1 MQQLNHDKA
10 KREALKARLRL
21 RIRQIIRASRAR
33 IEALAS
39 QSVALNP
46 DPAAVTSSTS
56 GQKGTALG
64 SRPSNGSICNFSTYP
79 PRLL

>member
-39 QSVALNP
+39 QSAALNP
-46 DPAAVTSSTS
+46 DP
-56 GQKGTALG
+56 
-64 SRPSNGSICNFSTYP
+64 R
-79 PRLL
+79 R